1 MEKTLP
7 QGGLMPQA
15 VDRETFERVW
25 RRVMPDQERSPIA
38 VGPAEEEPRRPT
50 PSQPRPQTKKSVPM
64 PRTPVQ
70 KAERVATP
78 GADLAPTRT
87 APPPRAPAPM
97 PRNDEER
104 LQRLMDL
111 AQEGAAAGQALAQRA
126 GANARTLS
134 ALAADHR
141 RALRQLS
148 AACFLVT
155 GQRYQPKA
163 ARLEL
168 EPVLAL
174 ALRDQFLWEQR
185 WARACIQ
192 TAEELEELS
201 IQELCRELAQ
211 DAALHNR
218 TIRRV
223 LERM

>member
-1 MEKTLP
+1 MERSLP
-7 QGGLMPQA
+7 PAGLSAQNL
-15 VDRETFERVW
+15 DRETFERVW
-25 RRVMPDQERSPIA
+25 RRVMPDQSRSPIA
-38 VGPAEEEPRRPT
+38 VGPAEERAKPT
-50 PSQPRPQTKKSVPM
+50 ARPQAQKSVPP
-64 PRTPVQ
+64 PRPPVQ
-70 KAERVATP
+70 KAET
-78 GADLAPTRT
+78 APTRT
-87 APPPRAPAPM
+87 APPPRPAEPM
-97 PRNDEER
+97 PRNDQER

-111 AQEGAAAGQALAQRA
+111 AQEGAAAGQALVQRA
-126 GANARTLS
+126 GGNARALS

-155 GQRYQPKA
+155 GQRYQPKPVRPA
-163 ARLEL
+163 Q
-168 EPVLAL
+168 EPAFAL
-174 ALRDQFLWEQR
+174 ALRAQFLWEQR

-201 IQELCRELAQ
+201 LQELCRELAQ